1 MVEKPSV
8 TQWILSARS
17 KKGIGRLPEPKTTI
31 TPPRVRNVCVLRF
44 DRAKFI
50 TIFPIEM
57 AEGHGIP
64 HGDTATQSER
74 RGASSVPSPPGL
86 WMSWSEAPGGAPELT
101 SGNDLSPC

>member
-1 MVEKPSV
+1 MDPFCKEQKRDWEASG
-8 TQWILSARS
+8 A
-17 KKGIGRLPEPKTTI
+17 KNHYN
-31 TPPRVRNVCVLRF
+31 PPCVRNVCVLRF

-50 TIFPIEM
+50 IFPIEM

-64 HGDTATQSER
+64 HGDTAPESER

-101 SGNDLSPC
+101 SGNDLSL